1 MYNFEAIFVMKGQ
14 NRFVTIV
21 SMVTAPERSFGEKK
35 RKRVTLI
42 NLGHGSKGPI
52 LWPELARSF

>member
-14 NRFVTIV
+14 HRFVTIV
-21 SMVTAPERSFGEKK
+21 SMVTAPERSLGEKK

-42 NLGHGSKGPI
+42 NRKVRYSGQNLQDHFS
-52 LWPELARSF
+52 LL